1 MHPDFWH
8 QRWREGRIGFHQ
20 TQVTPLLERHWTTV
34 AASPGSRVFVP
45 LCGKA
50 VDMPWLAAQ
59 GHEVLGSEL
68 SQLAVDQF
76 FDGLGVRPD
85 VHESRY
91 GRHHVAAGIELI
103 VGDVFDLDA
112 EALAGCRAVFD
123 RAALI
128 ALPADLRHR
137 YAREVYG
144 ALPASCRGLLVT
156 LEYPPAEKA
165 GPPFPVGEAEV
176 RERFEPA
183 WSVERLE
190 RRDILDEQPGFV
202 EEGVTA
208 LTTSAYRLQRSL

>member
-1 MHPDFWH
+1 MEPDFWH
-8 QRWREGRIGFHQ
+8 QRWREGRVGFHQ
-20 TQVTPLLERHWTTV
+20 AHVTPLLERHWTAV
-34 AASPGSRVFVP
+34 AAPPGSRVFVP

-50 VDMPWLAAQ
+50 LDMPWLAAQ
-59 GHEVLGSEL
+59 GHGVLGSEL

-85 VHESRY
+85 VHDSRY

-112 EALAGCRAVFD
+112 AALAGCGAVFD

-128 ALPADLRHR
+128 ALPAELRLR
-137 YAREVYG
+137 YVRQVYG
-144 ALPASCRGLLVT
+144 ALPIGCRGLLVT
-156 LEYPPAEKA
+156 LEYPPAEKD

-176 RERFEPA
+176 RALFDDG
-183 WSVERLE
+183 WSVESLE
-190 RRDILDEQPGFV
+190 RREILAEQPAFA

-208 LTTSAYRLQRSL
+208 LTTAAYRLERIP

>member
-1 MHPDFWH
+1 MKPDFWH

-20 TQVTPLLERHWTTV
+20 ERVTPLLERYWNAV
-34 AASPGSRVFVP
+34 AAPPGSRVFVP

-50 VDMPWLAAQ
+50 LDMPWLAAR

-76 FDGLGVRPD
+76 FDGLGIRPD
-85 VHESRY
+85 IHDSRY

-112 EALAGCRAVFD
+112 EALAGCSAVFD

-137 YAREVYG
+137 YVHGVYE
-144 ALPASCRGLLVT
+144 ALPPRCRGLLVT
-156 LEYPPAEKA
+156 LEYPPAEKE
-165 GPPFPVGEAEV
+165 GPPFPVDEAEV

-190 RRDILDEQPGFV
+190 RRDILDEQPAFV

-208 LTTSAYRLQRSL
+208 LTTAAYLLERAR